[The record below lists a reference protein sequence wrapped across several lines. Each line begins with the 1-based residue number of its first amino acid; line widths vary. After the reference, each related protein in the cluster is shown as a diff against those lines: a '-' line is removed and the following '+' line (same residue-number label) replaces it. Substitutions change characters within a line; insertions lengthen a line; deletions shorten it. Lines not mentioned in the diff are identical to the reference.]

1 MDSETDE
8 RVGAVGVSRTSS
20 FLFFSRQN
28 NLIEQNGR
36 RESARRSSQIL
47 WEVVSCACRTRRK
60 RS

>member
-20 FLFFSRQN
+20 FLFFSREN

-36 RESARRSSQIL
+36 RESARRRSQTSL
-47 WEVVSCACRTRRK
+47 GGR
-60 RS
+60 